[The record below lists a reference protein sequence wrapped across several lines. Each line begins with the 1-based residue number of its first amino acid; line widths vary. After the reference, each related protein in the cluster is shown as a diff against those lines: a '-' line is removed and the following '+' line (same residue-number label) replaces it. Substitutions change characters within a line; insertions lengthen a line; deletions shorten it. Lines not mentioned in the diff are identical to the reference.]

1 MQIDAL
7 ETHEFFQEIFNHT
20 ERRKAGGFVVI
31 SGVNSSLGSGKTS
44 LACALYY
51 ALNNYWGTECIPEK
65 HCHMSA
71 STYLDAWSEAK
82 RKTALILDE
91 ANVFGLEASRHM
103 SKEALTLG
111 HMVQVQRVKQIWTI
125 TTSANWAHLTKRV
138 RELANYNLVCT
149 ENPGTVQAYKV
160 IVSFGDGKTKRK
172 RIGQPFKFPSTEN
185 TEAYQYLAETKD
197 KFLAQFKDG
206 FDDLITGKSGAK
218 TEKEIRSIAQGEVY
232 HKMTT
237 KENSNLSKDE
247 HVKMIT
253 FSKGMGV
260 SDIKPRRDRDA
271 YLKSISTTTK
281 AAEPIYIP

>member
-1 MQIDAL
+1 MMIDAL
-7 ETHEFFQEIFNHT
+7 GSHEFFQDLINHT
-20 ERRKAGGFVVI
+20 EKRKAGGFIVV
-31 SGVNSSLGSGKTS
+31 SGVNSSLGSGKSS

-51 ALNNYWGTECIPEK
+51 ALNNLWGTECVPEK
-65 HCHMSA
+65 HCHMDA
-71 STYLDAWSEAK
+71 LTYLDAWAEAK

-103 SKEALTLG
+103 SRESLTLG
-111 HMVQVQRVKQIWTI
+111 HMVQVQRVKQVWTI

-160 IVSFGDGKTKRK
+160 LVGFGDGKTKRK
-172 RIGQPFKFPSTEN
+172 RLGQPFKFPNTDQ
-185 TEAYQYLAETKD
+185 TEAYKYLADTKD
-197 KFLAQFKDG
+197 KYLAHFRENYDSVMSKG
-206 FDDLITGKSGAK
+206 EGK
-218 TEKEIRSIAQGEVY
+218 TEKEIISIAQGEVY
-232 HKMTT
+232 YKMTT

-281 AAEPIYIP
+281 AAKPIYIP